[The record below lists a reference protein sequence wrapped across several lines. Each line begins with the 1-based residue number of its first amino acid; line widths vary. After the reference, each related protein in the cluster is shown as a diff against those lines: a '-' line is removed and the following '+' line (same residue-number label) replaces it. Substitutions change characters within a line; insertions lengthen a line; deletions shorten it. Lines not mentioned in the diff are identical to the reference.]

1 LDFTALGPKLI
12 LGVPDGDGPKSVQSP
27 SEQFFHSE
35 GGLADVKQPTYGA
48 STGSRKEV
56 L

>member
-12 LGVPDGDGPKSVQSP
+12 LGVPDDNGPRIVHSA
-27 SEQFFHSE
+27 SEQLFHRE
-35 GGLADVKQPTYGA
+35 GGLVDIKQPTYGA

>member
-12 LGVPDGDGPKSVQSP
+12 LGVPDGDGPKTVHSA
-27 SEQFFHSE
+27 SEQLFHRE
-35 GGLADVKQPTYGA
+35 GGLADIKQPTYGA
-48 STGSRKEV
+48 STGSCKEV